1 VDRMEEVIDPRT
13 RVPCYRSSLNV
24 CERIHNKAFPEEC
37 QLCAGFGR
45 RHDEP
50 FHRLWRPASKNLHNA
65 QFRTLA
71 NSAVQRRP

>member
-1 VDRMEEVIDPRT
+1 VQV
-13 RVPCYRSSLNV
+13 
-24 CERIHNKAFPEEC
+24 
-37 QLCAGFGR
+37 FGR